1 MSPFIYTKMTISD
14 IVAKAR
20 FYTNTNTTNYP
31 AADMLI
37 AVNNAYE
44 RVASL
49 IMQADGRWEWD
60 DANNTDFPIATTAL
74 TADQGDYGLAV
85 THLKIL
91 RVEVKDENGLWTQ
104 LYNIDQSDY
113 KGQAQGEFLKTAGQP
128 VYYDLVNSSVILYP
142 KPDYSQAASLK
153 IYFQRGPA
161 VFTSAEVTTGTKVP
175 GFNSLYHE
183 LIPLHA
189 AHDYAIAKGSGNVNQ
204 LAAQIQ
210 IREEAL
216 QSDYEMRNKDERLVL
231 RVKHTSSR

>member
-1 MSPFIYTKMTISD
+1 MQIVD
-14 IVAKAR
+14 IVNKTY
-20 FYTNTNTTNYP
+20 FYTNTNSTSFS
-31 AADMLI
+31 AANMLLAI
-37 AVNNAYE
+37 NNAYE

-49 IMQADGRWEWD
+49 IMQSDGRWEWD
-60 DANNTDFPIATTAL
+60 DANNTDFPIATTTL
-74 TADQGDYGLAV
+74 TANQGDYGLAV

-104 LYNIDQSDY
+104 LRSIDQSDY

-142 KPDYSQAASLK
+142 KPDYTQSASLK

-161 VFTSAEVTTGTKVP
+161 VYTSAEVTTGTKVP

-189 AHDYAIAKGSGNVNQ
+189 AHDYAIAKGLGNVNL

-210 IREEAL
+210 QREESL
-216 QSDYEMRNKDERLVL
+216 QSDYEMRNKDERLTL
-231 RVKHTSSR
+231 RVRHTSPR